1 MKRSAWFLQ
10 ASIPLVLLASCSAVG
25 PDYERPGTEMPAS
38 FGHPAFQAP
47 ATQGFDPWWETF
59 HDPVLTGLIEDAV
72 QRNQDVRVA
81 VAAVRE
87 VRAARRITGSR
98 SMPSMDANADYRRLR
113 VSENGVIDF
122 GTLSDAGL
130 ADIETDLYQTGL
142 EASWE
147 IDVFGSVRRDNEA
160 ALARV
165 EEVDERL
172 ADALVA
178 VTAEVGL
185 AYIDL
190 RGAERELA
198 VLRRNIEVQSE
209 TLTLIRNR
217 LRTGIASEID
227 LERARSQLAR
237 TSAQEPLLQAAIDVA
252 TYRLAVLT
260 GRMPG
265 ELTDSLKGSAELVV
279 RGDLVPV
286 GLPSELLLRRPDV
299 RAAERGLHAATADVG
314 VATADHYPR
323 FFLTG
328 AGGFESVSFADL
340 FETQSGFFA
349 IGPSIRWPVFRGGEL
364 RARVEAAEARVD
376 AQYARY
382 RQSILLAVEDV
393 ERSLVGYGQQELRR
407 RELVESRDAAA
418 HAANLVRQIYE
429 RGLVQFLEVLDA
441 ERRAL
446 EVDLELV
453 RSEAEVTRQAI
464 RLYRSLGGGWEHSIR
479 TLQTE
484 IAAKPGALRAGRGQ
498 AVGES

>member
-1 MKRSAWFLQ
+1 
-10 ASIPLVLLASCSAVG
+10 
-25 PDYERPGTEMPAS
+25 
-38 FGHPAFQAP
+38 
-47 ATQGFDPWWETF
+47 
-59 HDPVLTGLIEDAV
+59 
-72 QRNQDVRVA
+72 
-81 VAAVRE
+81 
-87 VRAARRITGSR
+87 
-98 SMPSMDANADYRRLR
+98 MPSIDANANYRRVR
-113 VSENGVIDF
+113 ASENGPLV
-122 GTLSDAGL
+122 GPLAEAGL

-160 ALARV
+160 AIARV
-165 EEVDERL
+165 EEVNDRL
-172 ADALVA
+172 AVTLVA

-185 AYIDL
+185 AYTDL

-198 VLRRNIEVQSE
+198 VLRRNIEVQSQ
-209 TLTLIRNR
+209 TLTLIQNQFK
-217 LRTGIASEID
+217 TGIASKID
-227 LERARSQLAR
+227 FERARSQLTR
-237 TSAQEPLLQAAIDVA
+237 TAAQEPLLRAAIDIA

-260 GRMPG
+260 GRIPG

-279 RGDLVPV
+279 RGDWVPV

-299 RAAERGLHAATADVG
+299 RAAERSLHAATADVG
-314 VATADHYPR
+314 VAVADLYPR

-328 AGGFESVSFADL
+328 AAGSESVSFADL
-340 FETQSGFFA
+340 FDAQSGFFA
-349 IGPSIRWPVFRGGEL
+349 VGPTIRWPVFRGGAL
-364 RARVEAAEARVD
+364 RAQVGAAEARVD

-382 RQSILLAVEDV
+382 QQSILLAVEDV

-407 RELVESRDAAA
+407 RQLVESRDAAVNA
-418 HAANLVRQIYE
+418 STLTRQIYE

-479 TLQTE
+479 TLEAE
-484 IAAKPGALRAGRGQ
+484 IAAK
-498 AVGES
+498 

>member
-1 MKRSAWFLQ
+1 MKRSPRFLLT
-10 ASIPLVLLASCSAVG
+10 SIPVVLLASCSAVG
-25 PDYERPGTEMPAS
+25 PDYKRPDIKVPSA
-38 FGHPAFQAP
+38 FRHPAFQAP
-47 ATQGFDPWWETF
+47 VTQRPDPWWETF
-59 HDPVLTGLIEDAV
+59 QDPVLTELVEDAV
-72 QRNQDVRVA
+72 HHNLDIRIA

-87 VRAARRITGSR
+87 ARAARRIAGSR
-98 SMPSMDANADYRRLR
+98 GMPSIDADGSYRRQR
-113 VSENGVIDF
+113 ASENGAIDL
-122 GTLSDAGL
+122 GILSDAGL
-130 ADIETDLYQTGL
+130 ADIETDSYRTGL

-160 ALARV
+160 ASARV
-165 EEVDERL
+165 QEVNERL
-172 ADALVA
+172 ADLLVT

-185 AYIDL
+185 AYTDL
-190 RGAERELA
+190 RGTERERA
-198 VLRRNIEVQSE
+198 VLRRNTEVQSQ

-217 LRTGIASEID
+217 FRIGIASEID
-227 LERARSQLAR
+227 IERARSQLAR
-237 TSAQEPLLQAAIDVA
+237 TSAQEPVLQAAIDIA

-279 RGDLVPV
+279 RGDWVPI

-314 VATADHYPR
+314 VAVADLYPR

-328 AGGFESVSFADL
+328 AGGFESVSFGDL
-340 FETQSGFFA
+340 FDAQSGFFA
-349 IGPSIRWPVFRGGEL
+349 VGPTIRWPVFRGGAL
-364 RARVEAAEARVD
+364 RAQVGAAEARVD

-382 RQSILLAVEDV
+382 QQSILLAVEDV

-407 RELVESRDAAA
+407 RRLVESRDAAVN
-418 HAANLVRQIYE
+418 AATLTRQTHE

-479 TLQTE
+479 TLETE
-484 IAAKPGALRAGRGQ
+484 ITAK
-498 AVGES
+498 

>member
-1 MKRSAWFLQ
+1 MTRSLR
-10 ASIPLVLLASCSAVG
+10 SLVMSLSLVFLASCSAVG
-25 PDYERPGTEMPAS
+25 ADYRRPDIGMPSA
-38 FGHPAFQAP
+38 FRNPAFHGP
-47 ATQGFDPWWETF
+47 VTQTSDPWWETF
-59 HDPVLTGLIEDAV
+59 QDPVLTGLIEEAV
-72 QRNQDVRVA
+72 HHNQDLRIA

-87 VRAARRITGSR
+87 ARAARRIAGSR
-98 SMPSMDANADYRRLR
+98 SIPSIDANGAYQRLR
-113 VSENGVIDF
+113 TTENGAGAGIPSVE
-122 GTLSDAGL
+122 SDL
-130 ADIETDLYQTGL
+130 FQTGL

-160 ALARV
+160 ATARV
-165 EEVDERL
+165 QEANERL

-178 VTAEVGL
+178 VAAEVGL
-185 AYIDL
+185 AYTDL

-198 VLRRNIEVQSE
+198 VLRRNIEVQSQTA
-209 TLTLIRNR
+209 TLVQSQLK
-217 LRTGIASEID
+217 TGIASEID
-227 LERARSQLAR
+227 SDQARSQLTR
-237 TSAQEPLLQAAIDVA
+237 TQAQEPPLQADIDIA

-265 ELTDSLKGSAELVV
+265 ELTESLKGSATLVV

-314 VATADHYPR
+314 VAAADLYPR

-328 AGGFESVSFADL
+328 AAGLESVSFGDL
-340 FETQSGFFA
+340 FNSQSGFFA
-349 IGPSIRWPVFRGGEL
+349 IGPSIRWPIFRGGAL
-364 RARVEAAEARVD
+364 RAQVGAAEARAD

-382 RQSILLAVEDV
+382 QQAILLAIEDV

-407 RELVESRDAAA
+407 RQLVESRDSAVRAAS
-418 HAANLVRQIYE
+418 LTRQNYE
-429 RGLVQFLEVLDA
+429 RGIVRFLEVLDA

-446 EVDLELV
+446 EGDLDLA

-479 TLQTE
+479 TLATE
-484 IAAKPGALRAGRGQ
+484 IAAKVDPR
-498 AVGES
+498 

>member
-1 MKRSAWFLQ
+1 MKRSARFLPT
-10 ASIPLVLLASCSAVG
+10 STPLVLLASCSAVG
-25 PDYERPGTEMPAS
+25 PDYERPGIEMPAS

-47 ATQGFDPWWETF
+47 VTQEFDPWWETF
-59 HDPVLTGLIEDAV
+59 QDSVLTGLIEDAV
-72 QRNQDVRVA
+72 RRNQDVRVA

-87 VRAARRITGSR
+87 VRAARRVAGSR
-98 SMPSMDANADYRRLR
+98 WMPSIDAGGRYRRQR
-113 VSENGVIDF
+113 ASENGAVDL

-130 ADIETDLYQTGL
+130 ADIETDSYSTGL

-160 ALARV
+160 ATARV
-165 EEVDERL
+165 EEVHERL
-172 ADALVA
+172 ADALIA

-185 AYIDL
+185 GYIDL
-190 RGAERELA
+190 RGSERELA
-198 VLRRNIEVQSE
+198 VLRRNVEVQSE

-217 LRTGIASEID
+217 FRTGIASEID

-260 GRMPG
+260 GRLPG
-265 ELTDSLKGSAELVV
+265 ELSDSLKGSAELVV

-299 RAAERGLHAATADVG
+299 RAAERGLHAATAEVG
-314 VATADHYPR
+314 VATADLYPR

-328 AGGFESVSFADL
+328 AGGFDSVSFGDH

-349 IGPSIRWPVFRGGEL
+349 IGPSIRWPVFRGGAL
-364 RARVEAAEARVD
+364 RARVEAAEGRVD

-407 RELVESRDAAA
+407 RELVESRDAAVK
-418 HAANLVRQIYE
+418 AASLVRRIYE

-446 EVDLELV
+446 EVDLDLV

-479 TLQTE
+479 TLQAE
-484 IAAKPGALRAGRGQ
+484 IAAEPRAMRADRGQ
-498 AVGES
+498 PVGEP

>member
-1 MKRSAWFLQ
+1 VWF
-10 ASIPLVLLASCSAVG
+10 VFLASCSAVG
-25 PDYERPGTEMPAS
+25 PDYRRPEIEVPS
-38 FGHPAFQAP
+38 AFRNSAFHAP
-47 ATQGFDPWWETF
+47 VTQTSDPWWETF
-59 HDPVLTGLIEDAV
+59 QDPVLTGLIEEAV
-72 QRNQDVRVA
+72 HRNQDLRIA
-81 VAAVRE
+81 VAAVGE
-87 VRAARRITGSR
+87 ARAARRIAGSR
-98 SMPSMDANADYRRLR
+98 WMPSIDANANYRRLR

-160 ALARV
+160 AIARV
-165 EEVDERL
+165 QEVNERL

-185 AYIDL
+185 AYTDL

-198 VLRRNIEVQSE
+198 VLRRNIEVQSQ
-209 TLTLIRNR
+209 TLTLTRNQF
-217 LRTGIASEID
+217 RTGIASEID
-227 LERARSQLAR
+227 LEGARSQLTR
-237 TSAQEPLLQAAIDVA
+237 TTAQEPLLQAAIDIA

-314 VATADHYPR
+314 VAVADLYPR

-328 AGGFESVSFADL
+328 VAGFESVSFGDL
-340 FETQSGFFA
+340 FGSQSGYFA
-349 IGPSIRWPVFRGGEL
+349 IGPTIRWPIFRGGAL
-364 RARVEAAEARVD
+364 RAQVGAAEARVD

-382 RQSILLAVEDV
+382 QQSILLAVEDV
-393 ERSLVGYGQQELRR
+393 ERSLVVYGQQELRR
-407 RELVESRDAAA
+407 RQLVESRDAAVNA
-418 HAANLVRQIYE
+418 STLTRQIYE

-464 RLYRSLGGGWEHSIR
+464 RLYRALGGGWGHSIR
-479 TLQTE
+479 DLETE
-484 IAAKPGALRAGRGQ
+484 IAAK
-498 AVGES
+498 

>member
-1 MKRSAWFLQ
+1 MKRSRRLLLT
-10 ASIPLVLLASCSAVG
+10 SVPLVFLASCSAVG
-25 PDYERPGTEMPAS
+25 PDYERPGIQMPAA
-38 FGHPAFQAP
+38 FRQPALPDP
-47 ATQGFDPWWETF
+47 ASRAADPWWETF
-59 HDPVLTGLIEDAV
+59 QEPILTGLIEHAV
-72 QRNQDVRVA
+72 HHNQDIRIA

-87 VRAARRITGSR
+87 ARATRRIAGSR
-98 SMPSMDANADYRRLR
+98 WMPSIDAGGSYRRQLA
-113 VSENGVIDF
+113 SENGPINL

-130 ADIETDLYQTGL
+130 ADTEFDLYQTGL

-160 ALARV
+160 AIARV
-165 EEVDERL
+165 QEVNERL

-185 AYIDL
+185 AYSDL

-198 VLRRNIEVQSE
+198 VLRRNIEVQSQ
-209 TLTLIRNR
+209 TLTLIRNQF
-217 LRTGIASEID
+217 RTGIASEID
-227 LERARSQLAR
+227 LERARSQLTR
-237 TSAQEPLLQAAIDVA
+237 TTAQEPLLQAAIDIA

-260 GRMPG
+260 GRVPG

-314 VATADHYPR
+314 VATADLYPR

-328 AGGFESVSFADL
+328 AAGFESVNFGDL
-340 FETQSGFFA
+340 FGAQSRFFA
-349 IGPSIRWPVFRGGEL
+349 IGPTIRWPIFRGGAL
-364 RARVEAAEARVD
+364 RAQVGAAEARVD

-382 RQSILLAVEDV
+382 QQSILLAVEDV

-407 RELVESRDAAA
+407 RRLVESRDAAVN
-418 HAANLVRQIYE
+418 AATLTRQIYE

-453 RSEAEVTRQAI
+453 RSEAEVTRHAI
-464 RLYRSLGGGWEHSIR
+464 RLYRSLGGGWEHSIHALE
-479 TLQTE
+479 TK
-484 IAAKPGALRAGRGQ
+484 IAATR
-498 AVGES
+498 